1 MKKLIVLVAFIFA
14 SIQVNAQE
22 FRTHKVQVGETIE
35 SIAKRYL
42 VTPFDIYAL
51 NPDAKDQLNIDTV
64 LIIPK
69 SKLSNSTTST
79 SEERQLLGFKKHKV
93 RRKETLYSIAKRYN
107 VSVEDIK
114 RHNKRLYSENLR
126 KGDRIQIP
134 NYKIIIRE
142 NRLENTLKRYTVLPK
157 EGKWRVAYKFGISI
171 DELEKLNPDL
181 PEVLQVGQELIVPNI
196 ANNEEEEISDDY
208 GYYVVEPKEGFYRLK
223 VKLGLEQEQ
232 LEELN
237 PHLKE
242 HGLKA
247 GMVLKVPRKTDLLNV
262 DDASVKESLVNKLT
276 NFEPKRLAIMLPF
289 RTNRI
294 DLDTIQEA
302 RDILQKDPY
311 MSIAVDFHSG
321 VLMALDSVKQ
331 LGISTTLD
339 VFDTEARASRVV
351 QLMRDNDFSTY
362 DAVIGPFNV
371 LGFDRLAQEL
381 KSDNIPVISSV
392 TKPKELYNNVFQTI
406 PNDEL
411 LSKKMIEF
419 VKSQEDVKN
428 LIIIADSK
436 HKASSDAI
444 KKEFAAAKQLFSRK
458 NEKGRESFYVLKDDI
473 LNRLTEGKN
482 VVFLETDNEGFISN
496 VTSMLSALNGTD
508 FETQV
513 EREIILM
520 TTDKNKAF
528 ESDNISNMDLSS
540 LKFHYPSVNRGYN
553 SDDHEGFKKRYK
565 QLYNGEPNRYVIRGF
580 DLTMDL
586 LLRLATSENLYD
598 ASPAGLET
606 EYIGNKFRYF
616 RKLFGGYYNTSGY
629 IMKYDNLNI
638 IEVKQP

>member
-1 MKKLIVLVAFIFA
+1 
-14 SIQVNAQE
+14 
-22 FRTHKVQVGETIE
+22 
-35 SIAKRYL
+35 
-42 VTPFDIYAL
+42 
-51 NPDAKDQLNIDTV
+51 
-64 LIIPK
+64 
-69 SKLSNSTTST
+69 
-79 SEERQLLGFKKHKV
+79 
-93 RRKETLYSIAKRYN
+93 
-107 VSVEDIK
+107 
-114 RHNKRLYSENLR
+114 
-126 KGDRIQIP
+126 
-134 NYKIIIRE
+134 
-142 NRLENTLKRYTVLPK
+142 
-157 EGKWRVAYKFGISI
+157 
-171 DELEKLNPDL
+171 
-181 PEVLQVGQELIVPNI
+181 
-196 ANNEEEEISDDY
+196 
-208 GYYVVEPKEGFYRLK
+208 
-223 VKLGLEQEQ
+223 
-232 LEELN
+232 
-237 PHLKE
+237 
-242 HGLKA
+242 
-247 GMVLKVPRKTDLLNV
+247 
-262 DDASVKESLVNKLT
+262 
-276 NFEPKRLAIMLPF
+276 
-289 RTNRI
+289 
-294 DLDTIQEA
+294 
-302 RDILQKDPY
+302 
-311 MSIAVDFHSG
+311 MS
-321 VLMALDSVKQ
+321 
-331 LGISTTLD
+331 
-339 VFDTEARASRVV
+339 
-351 QLMRDNDFSTY
+351 
-362 DAVIGPFNV
+362 
-371 LGFDRLAQEL
+371 
-381 KSDNIPVISSV
+381 IPVISSV

-411 LSKKMIEF
+411 LSKKIIEF
-419 VKSQEDVKN
+419 VKSQEDIKN
-428 LIIIADSK
+428 LIVIADSK

-458 NEKGRESFYVLKDDI
+458 NEKGKESFYVLKDDI

-482 VVFLETDNEGFISN
+482 VVFLETDNEGFVSN